1 MTEPKFTPGPWG
13 NVDFALSNEI
23 GTLKNPLIAV
33 VQSRHCDSPDELRA
47 NAHLIAAAPELY
59 EALEECAIDLKE
71 WILGRYP
78 EESLKYPSIK
88 KDFELD
94 ISIVDKAF
102 SALAKARGESHD

>member
-1 MTEPKFTPGPWG
+1 MSEPKFTPGPWY
-13 NVDFALSNEI
+13 I
-23 GTLKNPLIAV
+23 GTPPPNNEQTIGTKDGMMVAV
-33 VQSRHCDSPDELRA
+33 ATTGVNMVGATLA
-47 NAHLIAAAPELY
+47 NANLIAAAPELY
-59 EALEECAIDLKE
+59 EALEECAIDLKG

-102 SALAKARGESHD
+102 AALAKARGER

>member
-47 NAHLIAAAPELY
+47 NAHLIAAAPDLFNALLVAEESVGDL
-59 EALEECAIDLKE
+59 ESLEIVRAALE
-71 WILGRYP
+71 
-78 EESLKYPSIK
+78 
-88 KDFELD
+88 
-94 ISIVDKAF
+94 
-102 SALAKARGESHD
+102 KARGES

>member
-1 MTEPKFTPGPWG
+1 MTESKFTPGPWIFGAKGDWTISSAAHSGSLMG
-13 NVDFALSNEI
+13 NASYYPWVPENKADW
-23 GTLKNPLIAV
+23 
-33 VQSRHCDSPDELRA
+33 
-47 NAHLIAAAPELY
+47 HLIAAAPELY

-71 WILGRYP
+71 WILNRYP

-102 SALAKARGESHD
+102 AALAKARGESHE